1 MTSDNTANDGGQKPP
16 SGGEGVKRARR
27 SQTNAEKAARQ
38 EKRLRDQYGNSRLDP
53 NEPPLHGLTA
63 AAILCA
69 LDLLRRAFRSAG
81 GFKPKSIADKVA
93 SICSLSADQHK
104 LLLRWLA
111 WAKPRRWVLQ
121 EAGRSAV
128 VAWSTSRPDNAAVWT
143 AALDAQWRARVQSS
157 AASKENDTP
166 ARELPKVASQS
177 REAVPTSAP
186 KPSNSGENPSRSGPV
201 PQAGVAAPAPRD
213 PVDRNDASFRSNA
226 SPPSGPQQAPA
237 ASQPVAR
244 EFSAPAETTRSID
257 RRMITAFPK
266 PAFRGVRGGA
276 ANDFATAALN
286 FLKSEG
292 SADDLR
298 IAADGLRKDE
308 FACREFCQRSPEHRK
323 FVESIFEQLGWEVP

>member
-1 MTSDNTANDGGQKPP
+1 MTSDNNANNGGQKPP
-16 SGGEGVKRARR
+16 SGSEEVKRSRR

-121 EAGRSAV
+121 EEGRSAV
-128 VAWSTSRPDNAAVWT
+128 VAWSISRPNNAAVWT
-143 AALDAQWRARVQSS
+143 AALDEQWRAHIQNSV
-157 AASKENDTP
+157 ASKETDTP
-166 ARELPKVASQS
+166 ARDLPNASSQP
-177 REAVPTSAP
+177 REAVPASAP
-186 KPSNSGENPSRSGPV
+186 QASHSGEAPSRSDPTRQPG
-201 PQAGVAAPAPRD
+201 AAAPALRD
-213 PVDRNDASFRSNA
+213 PIDRNGTSFRSDPA
-226 SPPSGPQQAPA
+226 PPSGGQQAPA
-237 ASQPVAR
+237 ASQPVERKSPAPN
-244 EFSAPAETTRSID
+244 SATGWID
-257 RRMITAFPK
+257 RNKIAPFPK
-266 PAFRGVRGGA
+266 PAFDKGRDT
-276 ANDFATAALN
+276 ANSFADASLK
-286 FLKSEG
+286 FLRDQGSSE
-292 SADDLR
+292 DLK
-298 IAADGLRKDE
+298 IAADALRQDV
-308 FACREFCQRSPEHRK
+308 FSCREFCQRSPGHRT

>member
-1 MTSDNTANDGGQKPP
+1 MTSDNTASNGGQKPP
-16 SGGEGVKRARR
+16 SGDEGVKRARR

-104 LLLRWLA
+104 ILLRWLA

-143 AALDAQWRARVQSS
+143 AALDAQWRARIQTS
-157 AASKENDTP
+157 AAPSETETP
-166 ARELPKVASQS
+166 ARDLPKVASQT
-177 REAVPTSAP
+177 REVVPTGSP
-186 KPSNSGENPSRSGPV
+186 KPSNSEENPSRSGPV
-201 PQAGVAAPAPRD
+201 PQAGVAAPVPRD
-213 PVDRNDASFRSNA
+213 SGDRSDASFRSNA
-226 SPPSGPQQAPA
+226 SPPSSGQHAPA
-237 ASQPVAR
+237 ASQPIER
-244 EFSAPAETTRSID
+244 KSSAPNPAAYPFD
-257 RRMITAFPK
+257 RGKIAAFPK
-266 PAFRGVRGGA
+266 PAFGKGRDT
-276 ANDFATAALN
+276 ANGFADVALK
-286 FLKSEG
+286 FLRNQGSSE
-292 SADDLR
+292 DLKR
-298 IAADGLRKDE
+298 AADALRQDV
-308 FACREFCQRSPEHRK
+308 FACLEFCKRSPEHRK